1 LGGRASWLPDLVV
14 DEHRV
19 LIPDAWVELFPERE
33 RFRFPAEPG
42 ALIDDSANLAAEGQA
57 AFESAL
63 LRLAARL
70 LERSSRHDLCFAG
83 GAALNC
89 SANAHLPRES
99 RFRDPFIPPSPH
111 DGGTAVG
118 CALFGLIEV
127 LGERSDFRWRND
139 VLGPDPDD
147 SALAAALH
155 AETRELVVERPTTC
169 WARHINFHVNAREWF
184 RPLAPVVLAD
194 EASRILHIDRP
205 ARFMQFAANVRP
217 ESCAQLPA
225 ITHVDGTAR
234 LLTVDAENHPLLH
247 ALLTRFD
254 ERTGCPVLLNTS
266 LNGPGDPL
274 TETPAQSLAT
284 FRTTAMHALALPPF
298 LVRKLV
304 EPRLPQ

>member
-1 LGGRASWLPDLVV
+1 
-14 DEHRV
+14 
-19 LIPDAWVELFPERE
+19 
-33 RFRFPAEPG
+33 
-42 ALIDDSANLAAEGQA
+42 
-57 AFESAL
+57 
-63 LRLAARL
+63 
-70 LERSSRHDLCFAG
+70 
-83 GAALNC
+83 
-89 SANAHLPRES
+89 
-99 RFRDPFIPPSPH
+99 
-111 DGGTAVG
+111 
-118 CALFGLIEV
+118 
-127 LGERSDFRWRND
+127 
-139 VLGPDPDD
+139 
-147 SALAAALH
+147 
-155 AETRELVVERPTTC
+155 
-169 WARHINFHVNAREWF
+169 
-184 RPLAPVVLAD
+184 
-194 EASRILHIDRP
+194 
-205 ARFMQFAANVRP
+205 MQFAANVRP